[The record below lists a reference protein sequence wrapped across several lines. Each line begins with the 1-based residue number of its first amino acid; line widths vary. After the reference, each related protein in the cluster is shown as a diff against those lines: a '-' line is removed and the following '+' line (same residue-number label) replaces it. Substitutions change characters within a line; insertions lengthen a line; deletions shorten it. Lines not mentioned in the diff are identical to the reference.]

1 MLPPMI
7 FPGQRLCRLPLLF
20 AVGFGTAAGFSA
32 DSAGPEDG
40 TDRWFFE
47 GVVERVPDELGE
59 TIRPGWRL
67 EGSFLFT
74 ALEQELVSESA
85 DGSEGRLVGG
95 VGDLGFAL
103 TEYYQPR
110 VSGAQGEGAAGF
122 DYRDNDPV
130 ADGRDWMGW
139 FFPLQS
145 TEKNP
150 DWEPQWLQVWLFDPE
165 GQLLQQRPPVLSPYG
180 LDWDSAWFRFRLHH
194 QEEGLTA
201 DVEGPLRV
209 FDPSLGQPLPPETD
223 RLHAAVDDLAQRLR
237 ERDRLLQVRTG
248 ELLEAKERLRG
259 LRAMVDLLV
268 EERASLETENDRLQ
282 EQLDSTDPRER
293 ERLAALEAEKA
304 LLASDLESL
313 QTERD
318 GISSRLAKAE
328 SRILRQ
334 LDTIRELEA
343 EVAAAASTEDAP
355 RRFPERTIAV
365 AESPMIIEKPVMR
378 ENPSA
383 PATSS
388 GKSKRRSLRP
398 LKFR

>member
-7 FPGQRLCRLPLLF
+7 SPGQRLCRLPLLF
-20 AVGFGTAAGFSA
+20 AVLFSTAAGFSA
-32 DSAGPEDG
+32 DSAGAEDG

-59 TIRPGWRL
+59 TIRTGWRL

-74 ALEQELVSESA
+74 ALNQELVSESA
-85 DGSEGRLVGG
+85 EGSEGRLVGG
-95 VGDLGFAL
+95 VADLGFAL
-103 TEYYQPR
+103 TEYYQPL
-110 VSGAQGEGAAGF
+110 VGGAQGEGPAGF
-122 DYRDNDPV
+122 DYRDNDPA

-145 TEKNP
+145 TERNP

-180 LDWDSAWFRFRLHH
+180 LDWDSAWFRLRMRNHG
-194 QEEGLTA
+194 EDLTA
-201 DVEGPLRV
+201 DIEGPLRV
-209 FDPSLGQPLPPETD
+209 FDPSLGQPLPSETD
-223 RLHAAVDDLAQRLR
+223 RLLAAVEDLAERLR
-237 ERDRLLQVRTG
+237 ERDRLLQLRTG

-268 EERASLETENDRLQ
+268 EERASLEKENERLQ
-282 EQLDSTDPRER
+282 VQLDSTDPRER

-304 LLASDLESL
+304 LLASELDSLE
-313 QTERD
+313 TERD

-334 LDTIRELEA
+334 LDTIRDLEA
-343 EVAAAASTEDAP
+343 EVAAAASPEDAP
-355 RRFPERTIAV
+355 REFPERTIAV
-365 AESPMIIEKPVMR
+365 AESPMIIEKAVTR
-378 ENPSA
+378 EKPSA
-383 PATSS
+383 PAKSS
-388 GKSKRRSLRP
+388 GNSKRRSFRP